1 MATDAR
7 EIFDRETLLDLTVNV
22 VPLVIIGFFVVAFAV
37 FQPFGVDPL
46 ASGIQFLLLLVP
58 LVLLALLTYLA
69 GYAIA
74 STEDESDGRLPGQTA
89 VVGGDAGAHGGNE
102 TPAIEGD
109 GADGTAAGDAGS
121 ADAGDAA
128 TGDDGGGKSA

>member
-1 MATDAR
+1 MATEAR

-22 VPLVIIGFFVVAFAV
+22 VPLVIIGFFVVAFAL

-46 ASGIQFLLLLVP
+46 ASGLQFLLLLVP
-58 LVLLALLTYLA
+58 FVLLALLTYLA

-89 VVGGDAGAHGGNE
+89 DTGG
-102 TPAIEGD
+102 
-109 GADGTAAGDAGS
+109 AAGTLDADEAPALEGRD
-121 ADAGDAA
+121 ADEAA
-128 TGDDGGGKSA
+128 TGGTDGGKSA